1 MFHVKPNLLL
11 EKFPDVAHQ
20 LVGYANW
27 LETQGVIRGLLGPRE
42 VDRIWDRHLSNCAAV
57 AELIKPKSSIIDI
70 GSGAGLPGLVLAIVR
85 PDCEISL
92 VEPLLRRSEF
102 LLEVVADLGLSNVEV
117 IRARAEQVH
126 DHKVDVVTARAVA
139 PLHRLIGWALPL
151 VGRGGEILAMK
162 GSSAAAEIAEAESQL
177 SGLTTEILQVG
188 TGLIEPLTTVVRIKR
203 NN

>member
-1 MFHVKPNLLL
+1 MKPNLLL
-11 EKFPDVAHQ
+11 EKFPDSANQ

-92 VEPLLRRSEF
+92 IEPLLRRSEF
-102 LLEVVADLGLSNVEV
+102 LQEVVADLGLTNAKV

-126 DHKVDVVTARAVA
+126 NHKADVVTARAVA
-139 PLHRLIGWALPL
+139 PLHRLLGWALPL
-151 VGRGGEILAMK
+151 TRPSGEILAMK
-162 GSSAAAEIAEAESQL
+162 GSSAATEIAEAESQL
-177 SGLTTEILQVG
+177 SGLTAEIHQ
-188 TGLIEPLTTVVRIKR
+188 
-203 NN
+203 